1 MNNIDTCALPTK
13 IKTNI
18 ISLKNKLFSFFK
30 NKKTHEYINNN
41 NNNNNNN
48 NTQVYKSNM
57 ELYKN
62 KINHVD
68 SKNVDSKNVDSKNV
82 VYKYDDN
89 KIENNISINEIP
101 IAKSFEST
109 DVMIHSSFLLNS
121 IIDKIV
127 TMSYYSNESKEYVKN
142 ISNFY
147 IDNEKYNLYKDNQIF
162 SETLYYEFSKLI
174 EEILSNNIHVTYNLR
189 SIKVYENDLTF
200 YNYRAGVFKTDNFI
214 LKIDTDAYNFKNE
227 ITGMYNI
234 GKGIITQHN
243 IVLPYYVKM
252 FSKHNK
258 TISFSIQPR
267 LHNMI
272 TLHYWMAIHN
282 NQCMDIE
289 FYIRMCI
296 RICKSI
302 QFIHS
307 KHIVHGDIKPDNIMI
322 ESKTNKPYIIDFGLC
337 GLHDLSEGTGGTKP
351 FCNPITLNID
361 NYTDIFEYNWVK
373 NHKQND
379 LWSISLIFAT
389 ILIFRKCYTYYKYYP
404 VDFFND
410 AKYVNIKYL
419 NFIPDKFKTPFV
431 YVLTKNNPN
440 ITIDMQC
447 FISLLEEA
455 L

>member
-1 MNNIDTCALPTK
+1 MKNIDTCALPTK

-30 NKKTHEYINNN
+30 NKNTHEYNT
-41 NNNNNNN
+41 N

-57 ELYKN
+57 EFYKNN

-68 SKNVDSKNVDSKNV
+68 SNHVDSNHVDSKNVDSKNV
-82 VYKYDDN
+82 VYKNDDN
-89 KIENNISINEIP
+89 RIENNINVIEIP
-101 IAKSFEST
+101 IATSFEYT

-127 TMSYYSNESKEYVKN
+127 TMSYYSNESKEYLKN
-142 ISNFY
+142 ISKFY
-147 IDNEKYNLYKDNQIF
+147 TDNEKYTLYKDKQIF
-162 SETLYYEFSKLI
+162 SEILYYEFSKLI
-174 EEILSNNIHVTYNLR
+174 EEILSNNIHFTYNLR
-189 SIKVYENDLTF
+189 SVKVYENDLTF

-227 ITGMYNI
+227 VTGMYNI
-234 GKGIITQHN
+234 GKGLIKQHN

-258 TISFSIQPR
+258 TISFSIQPK
-267 LHNMI
+267 LHNTI
-272 TLHYWMAIHN
+272 TLRDWMSIFY
-282 NQCMDIE
+282 NQRMDIE
-289 FYIRMCI
+289 YYIRMCI
-296 RICKSI
+296 QICKSI

-322 ESKTNKPYIIDFGLC
+322 EAKTNKPYIIDFGLC

-351 FCNPITLNID
+351 FCNPVTLNID
-361 NYTDIFEYNWVK
+361 NHTGTFEYNWVK

-379 LWSISLIFAT
+379 LWSVSFIFAT

-410 AKYVNIKYL
+410 DKYVSIKYL